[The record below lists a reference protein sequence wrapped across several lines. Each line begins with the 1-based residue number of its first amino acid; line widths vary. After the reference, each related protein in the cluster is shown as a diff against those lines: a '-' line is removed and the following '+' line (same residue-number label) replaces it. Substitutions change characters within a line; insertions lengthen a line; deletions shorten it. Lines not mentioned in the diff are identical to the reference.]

1 MSENLAAKRLVDL
14 IPVIMQRWDDRVRA
28 EVSPAAGSTQ
38 VVLRV
43 SLPEML
49 EVMAKVLG
57 DKTDPRTAARDLA
70 YLTVHGNERANQT
83 TYSLEELLLEFHI
96 LQEVVLEALEPDHL
110 LDTRDRGVIIQYVN
124 EMVRVA
130 AGEFVRV
137 QQTLQAYADRL
148 AQTDRSKDEFLAML
162 GHELRNPLGA
172 ISTALF
178 LLQEGPADAATQK
191 ARLEVATRQARHM
204 KQMLDDLLDL
214 ARINEGKITLQRTR
228 VDLGTEVQEALEV
241 AQGLFA
247 LRKHVVSMSLPAQR
261 IYVMADPVRLGQCF
275 SNLFTNAAKYT
286 NLGGRIDV
294 SLARDDDGAVVRVR
308 DNGVGI
314 PSDLLPNVFDL
325 GRQAPRGPDRAGGG
339 LGLGL
344 TIVRRLIELH
354 EGRVEAKSE
363 GVGMGS
369 EFVVRLP
376 VLDGV
381 QDASPPPQR
390 PHPTTAG
397 LKVLLVEDSPD
408 AAEMMAAALE
418 MLGCHVAVAH
428 DGPAALAAVATDCP
442 DVGLLDIGLPGMSG
456 YELAAKLRAGGF
468 CHPSLK
474 LVAVT
479 GYAKDP
485 EALAAAGFD
494 GHLPK
499 PVDFEQLGEM
509 LADVIAARR
518 EPPRA

>member
-1 MSENLAAKRLVDL
+1 MSENPAAKRLVDL
-14 IPVIMQRWDDRVRA
+14 IPAIMQRWDDRVRA
-28 EVSPAAGSTQ
+28 EVSPAAGSTEI
-38 VVLRV
+38 VLRD
-43 SLPEML
+43 SIAEML
-49 EVMAKVLG
+49 AVMAKVLG

-70 YLTVHGNERANQT
+70 YLTIHGKERANQT
-83 TYSLEELLLEFHI
+83 TYSLEELILEFHI
-96 LQEVVLEALEPDHL
+96 LQEVVLEAVEPDHL
-110 LDTRDRGVIIQYVN
+110 LDTRDRGVVIQYVN

-162 GHELRNPLGA
+162 SHELRNPLGA

-178 LLQEGPADAATQK
+178 LLQEGPANPATQK
-191 ARLEVATRQARHM
+191 GALEVATRQARHM

-214 ARINEGKITLQRTR
+214 ARINEGRITLQRTR
-228 VDLGTEVQEALEV
+228 VDLGTEIQQALEV
-241 AQGLFA
+241 AQPVFA
-247 LRKHVVSMSLPAQR
+247 LRKHAVSMSLPAER

-314 PSDLLPNVFDL
+314 PRDLLPNVFDL

-363 GVGMGS
+363 GAGMGS

-376 VLDGV
+376 VMDAV
-381 QDASPPPQR
+381 QDILPAPQR
-390 PHPTTAG
+390 PHPTAAG

-408 AAEMMAAALE
+408 AAEMMAGALE

-428 DGPAALAAVATDCP
+428 DAPAALAAVATDCP

-468 CHPSLK
+468 CPPSLK
-474 LVAVT
+474 LVALT

-494 GHLPK
+494 GHLAK
-499 PVDFEQLGEM
+499 PVDFDQLGET
-509 LADVIAARR
+509 LANFIAARR

>member
-1 MSENLAAKRLVDL
+1 
-14 IPVIMQRWDDRVRA
+14 
-28 EVSPAAGSTQ
+28 
-38 VVLRV
+38 
-43 SLPEML
+43 ML

-57 DKTDPRTAARDLA
+57 EKTDPRTAARDLA
-70 YLTVHGNERANQT
+70 YLTVHGKERADQT
-83 TYSLEELLLEFHI
+83 TYSLEELILEFHI
-96 LQEVVLEALEPDHL
+96 LQEVVLEAVEPDHL
-110 LDTRDRGVIIQYVN
+110 LDSRDRGVIIQYVN

-137 QQTLQAYADRL
+137 QQTLQAY

-178 LLQEGPADAATQK
+178 LLQEGPADPAAQK
-191 ARLEVATRQARHM
+191 GALDVAARQARHM

-214 ARINEGKITLQRTR
+214 ARINEGRITLQRTR
-228 VDLGTEVQEALEV
+228 VDLGTEIQQALEV
-241 AQGLFA
+241 VQPIFA
-247 LRKHVVSMSLPAQR
+247 LRKHAVSMSLPAER
-261 IYVMADPVRLGQCF
+261 IYVMADRVRLGQCF

-314 PSDLLPNVFDL
+314 SSDVLPNVFDL

-354 EGRVEAKSE
+354 KGRVEANSR
-363 GVGMGS
+363 GAGMGS

-376 VLDGV
+376 VMDAV
-381 QDASPPPQR
+381 QDILPGAQR
-390 PHPTTAG
+390 PQPTVAG

-408 AAEMMAAALE
+408 GAQMMAAALE
-418 MLGCHVAVAH
+418 MLGCHVTIAH
-428 DGPAALAAVATDCP
+428 DGLAALAAVATDCP
-442 DVGLLDIGLPGMSG
+442 DVGLVDIGLPGMSG

-468 CHPSLK
+468 CPPSVK

-479 GYAKDP
+479 GYAKNS
-485 EALAAAGFD
+485 EALAGAGFD
-494 GHLPK
+494 GHLSK
-499 PVDFEQLGEM
+499 PVDVEQLGET
-509 LADVIAARR
+509 LGRVIAARR
-518 EPPRA
+518 EPPRP

>member
-1 MSENLAAKRLVDL
+1 
-14 IPVIMQRWDDRVRA
+14 
-28 EVSPAAGSTQ
+28 
-38 VVLRV
+38 
-43 SLPEML
+43 ML

-83 TYSLEELLLEFHI
+83 TYSLEELILEFHI
-96 LQEVVLEALEPDHL
+96 LQEVVLEAVEPDRL
-110 LDTRDRGVIIQYVN
+110 LDARDRGVIIQYFN

-137 QQTLQAYADRL
+137 QRTLQAYADRL

-172 ISTALF
+172 IATALF
-178 LLQEGPADAATQK
+178 LLQEGPADPATQK
-191 ARLEVATRQARHM
+191 GPLEVATRQARHM

-214 ARINEGKITLQRTR
+214 ARINEGRITLQRTR
-228 VDLGTEVQEALEV
+228 VDLGTEVQQALEV
-241 AQGLFA
+241 VQPIFA
-247 LRKHVVSMSLPAQR
+247 LRKHAVSMSLPAER

-275 SNLFTNAAKYT
+275 TNLFTNAAKYT
-286 NLGGRIDV
+286 NLAGRIDV
-294 SLARDDDGAVVRVR
+294 SLAREDNGAVVRVR

-314 PSDLLPNVFDL
+314 SSDLLPNVFDL
-325 GRQAPRGPDRAGGG
+325 GRQAPRGPDRAEGG

-354 EGRVEAKSE
+354 EGRVEANSE
-363 GVGMGS
+363 GVGRGS

-376 VLDGV
+376 ALDGV
-381 QDASPPPQR
+381 QDAPTSPRRPRPP
-390 PHPTTAG
+390 TAG
-397 LKVLLVEDSPD
+397 LKVLLVEDSAD

-418 MLGCHVAVAH
+418 MLGCQVAVAH
-428 DGPAALAAVATDCP
+428 DGPAALAAVAADCP

-468 CHPSLK
+468 CHPAVK

-494 GHLPK
+494 AHIPK
-499 PVDFEQLGEM
+499 PVDFEQLGET
-509 LADVIAARR
+509 LGNVIAARR
-518 EPPRA
+518 EPPRP

>member
-1 MSENLAAKRLVDL
+1 MSENLAAKRLLDL
-14 IPVIMQRWDDRVRA
+14 IPAIMQRWDDRVRA
-28 EVSPAAGSTQ
+28 EVSPAAWSTEL
-38 VVLRV
+38 VLRD
-43 SLPEML
+43 SLAEML

-70 YLTVHGNERANQT
+70 YLTVHGKERADQT
-83 TYSLEELLLEFHI
+83 TYSLDELILEFHI
-96 LQEVVLEALEPDHL
+96 LQEVVLEAVEPDHL

-148 AQTDRSKDEFLAML
+148 ARTDRSKDEFLAML

-178 LLQEGPADAATQK
+178 LLQEGPSDPASQK
-191 ARLEVATRQARHM
+191 GPLEVATRQARHM

-214 ARINEGKITLQRTR
+214 ARINEGKITLQRIR
-228 VDLGTEVQEALEV
+228 VDLGTEVQQALEV

-247 LRKHVVSMSLPAQR
+247 LRKHVVSMSLPAER
-261 IYVMADPVRLGQCF
+261 IHVMADPVRLGQCF
-275 SNLFTNAAKYT
+275 ANLFSNAAQYT

-308 DNGVGI
+308 DNGIGI
-314 PSDLLPNVFDL
+314 PSDLLPTVFDL

-354 EGRVEAKSE
+354 EGRVEANSE

-376 VLDGV
+376 ALDGV
-381 QDASPPPQR
+381 EDAPLPPQR
-390 PHPTTAG
+390 LQPTTAG

-408 AAEMMAAALE
+408 AAEMMAGALE
-418 MLGCHVAVAH
+418 MLGCDVAIAH
-428 DGPAALAAVATDCP
+428 DGPAALAAVLRDCP

-468 CHPSLK
+468 CPPSLK
-474 LVAVT
+474 LIAVT

-494 GHLPK
+494 GHLSK
-499 PVDFEQLGEM
+499 PVDFEQLGET
-509 LADVIAARR
+509 LANVIAARR
-518 EPPRA
+518 EPPRS

>member
-1 MSENLAAKRLVDL
+1 MPENLTAKRLLDL
-14 IPVIMQRWDDRVRA
+14 IPAIMQRWDDRVRG
-28 EVSPAAGSTQ
+28 EVSPAAAAAEI
-38 VVLRV
+38 VLRD
-43 SLPEML
+43 SIPEML
-49 EVMAKVLG
+49 QVMAKVLG
-57 DKTDPRTAARDLA
+57 DRTDPRTAARDLA
-70 YLTVHGNERANQT
+70 YLSVHGKERANQT
-83 TYSLEELLLEFHI
+83 TYSLEELILEFHI

-110 LDTRDRGVIIQYVN
+110 LDARDRGVIIQYVN

-130 AGEFVRV
+130 AGEFARV
-137 QQTLQAYADRL
+137 QQALQAYADRL

-178 LLQEGPADAATQK
+178 LLHEGPADPATQK
-191 ARLEVATRQARHM
+191 RALVVATRQARHM

-214 ARINEGKITLQRTR
+214 ARINEGKIMLQRTR
-228 VDLGTEVQEALEV
+228 LDLGTEMQQALEV
-241 AQGLFA
+241 AQRRFA
-247 LRKHVVSMSLPAQR
+247 LRKHVVSLSQPMER

-275 SNLFTNAAKYT
+275 ANLLANAAKYT
-286 NLGGRIDV
+286 NLGGRIEV
-294 SLARDDDGAVVRVR
+294 SLARDDEGAVIHVC
-308 DNGVGI
+308 DDGIGI
-314 PSDLLPNVFDL
+314 PSELLPNVFDL
-325 GRQAPRGPDRAGGG
+325 FRQAPRGPDRAGGG

-354 EGRVEAKSE
+354 GGRVEAKSE

-369 EFVVRLP
+369 EFMVRLP
-376 VLDGV
+376 VLDAV
-381 QDASPPPQR
+381 QDAPPPPQR
-390 PHPTTAG
+390 PQLTTAG

-408 AAEMMAAALE
+408 SAEMMAGALE
-418 MLGCHVAVAH
+418 MLGCHVAIAH

-468 CHPSLK
+468 CPPSLK

-479 GYAKDP
+479 GYAKNP

-494 GHLPK
+494 GHLSK
-499 PVDFEQLGEM
+499 PVDFEQLGET
-509 LADVIAARR
+509 LANVIAARH
-518 EPPRA
+518 EPSLP

>member
-1 MSENLAAKRLVDL
+1 VY
-14 IPVIMQRWDDRVRA
+14 A
-28 EVSPAAGSTQ
+28 EVPPAADAKK
-38 VVLRV
+38 VILRD
-43 SLPEML
+43 SLAQML

-57 DKTDPRTAARDLA
+57 DRTDPRTAARDLA
-70 YLTVHGNERANQT
+70 YVTIHGKERANQA
-83 TYSLEELLLEFHI
+83 TYTLEELILEFHI
-96 LQEVVLEALEPDHL
+96 LQEIVLEELEPDHR
-110 LDTRDRGVIIQYVN
+110 LDKRDRGVIIQYFN
-124 EMVRVA
+124 EMVRVG

-178 LLQEGPADAATQK
+178 LLQEGPADGAAQK
-191 ARLEVATRQARHM
+191 GALEVATRQARHM

-214 ARINEGKITLQRTR
+214 ARINEGKITLQKTR
-228 VDLGTEVQEALEV
+228 LDLGIEVQQALEV
-241 AQGLFA
+241 AQGLFSM
-247 LRKHVVSMSLPAQR
+247 RKHVVSVSQPVER
-261 IYVMADPVRLGQCF
+261 IYVMADSVRLGQCF
-275 SNLFTNAAKYT
+275 SNLFVNAAKYT
-286 NLGGRIDV
+286 NLGGRIEV
-294 SLARDDDGAVVRVR
+294 SLERDHEGALVRVR

-314 PSDLLPNVFDL
+314 PTHLLANVFDL
-325 GRQAPRGPDRAGGG
+325 FRQAPRGPDRAGGG

-363 GVGMGS
+363 GAGMGS

-376 VLDGV
+376 VLDAV
-381 QDASPPPQR
+381 QDSPTAPQR
-390 PHPTTAG
+390 PQPTPVG
-397 LKVLLVEDSPD
+397 LKVLLVEDSAD
-408 AAEMMAAALE
+408 AAEMMAGALE
-418 MLGCHVAVAH
+418 MLGFHVAVAH

-442 DVGLLDIGLPGMSG
+442 DIGLLDIGLPGMSG
-456 YELAAKLRAGGF
+456 YELAVKLRAGGF

-479 GYAKDP
+479 GYAKDA

-494 GHLPK
+494 GYLTK
-499 PVDFEQLGEM
+499 PVDFQQLGET
-509 LADVIAARR
+509 LANVVAARR
-518 EPPRA
+518 EPRRP